1 MNIRINNQIDGARNT
16 RTERTCTG
24 LKEGAT
30 LTAKGAR
37 ILRKAREE
45 KESFFRSDVRCRLC
59 AAFALFAVTLFAQ
72 APSAFAQRTVR
83 YDLYVS
89 DTTVNFADKSVS
101 AIAVNGKIPGPVLNF
116 TEGDTAEIYVHNLMD
131 EPTSIHWHGVILPN
145 EQDGV
150 PYLTTAPVYPHTTH
164 LYKFPVVQTGTYWY
178 HSHFGFQEQRG
189 LYGALIFHQ
198 RHPDDSIPQF
208 PVVLSDWTNE
218 SPEEIMRMLKTGN
231 DWFAIKKGSVQ
242 SYGEALTKGYLGA
255 KIEQEWL
262 RMYPMDVSDVYY
274 NAFLLN
280 GMKDQTLPDLKAGDK
295 IRLRIINGSS
305 STYFWLQFAGGKITV
320 VANDGNDVDPVKVDR
335 LIVGVAETY
344 DVIVTIP
351 DDMSYEFRAMSE
363 DRTGHASLWL
373 GSGMKMPAPT
383 LPRLN
388 YFKGMQLMNG
398 MMNMDGTMKNMGMN
412 MSDQEMDMNTV
423 MYPEIT
429 GNRNKKNQQGSMGGM
444 NMGENTGGHIT
455 TLNYGMLKSPVK
467 TNLPDQP
474 TKTLH
479 FVLTGNMNR
488 YQWSMNNKT
497 LSQSDKILIRK
508 GENVRIILDNQ
519 TMMRHP
525 MHIHG
530 VTFRVLNGH
539 GDYDPLK
546 NVLDIM
552 PMEIDTIEFTPP
564 HTGDWFFHCHI
575 LYHMMSGMGR
585 VFSVSR
591 AGSPPNADPPTNPQ
605 IDTIKDAWQKFVSG
619 DNAWYFSAFVGA
631 QSNGIFPRLRAVTRS
646 YVFNVT
652 GQADYR
658 GDFETEARFGRLFG
672 HMQFLEAYVGA
683 DIRRLNRLHNFTPS
697 SRDYRIENRSVT
709 TLGVRYLLPM
719 FIQTDLR
726 VDDTGHFRF
735 QISRSDLDLTARLR
749 LDAMWNTDREYDVGM
764 QYIVTKLFSLSA
776 NYDSHFGV
784 GGGIA
789 FTY

>member
-1 MNIRINNQIDGARNT
+1 MNIRINIQIIGTRDK
-16 RTERTCTG
+16 RTERISVDLDERKSFTVRQG
-24 LKEGAT
+24 RDLDPNFPSD
-30 LTAKGAR
+30 LTKNAKDLAEERKGSNLY
-37 ILRKAREE
+37 LRP
-45 KESFFRSDVRCRLC
+45 LC
-59 AAFALFAVTLFAQ
+59 FCFVTSAVTLFAQ
-72 APSAFAQRTVR
+72 APSAFAQQTVR

-89 DTTVNFADKSVS
+89 DTTVNFADKAVS
-101 AIAVNGKIPGPVLNF
+101 AIAVNGQIPGPVLNF
-116 TEGDTAEIYVHNLMD
+116 TVGDTAEIYVHNLMN
-131 EPTSIHWHGVILPN
+131 ESTSIHWHGVILTN

-189 LYGALIFHQ
+189 LYGALIFH
-198 RHPDDSIPQF
+198 RKHPDDSIPQF

-218 SPEEIMRMLKTGN
+218 SPEEVMRMLKTGN
-231 DWFAIKKGSVQ
+231 DWFAIKKGSAQ
-242 SYGEALTKGYLGA
+242 SYGEALMKGYLGV
-255 KIEQEWL
+255 KIEEEWL

-280 GMKDQTLPDLKAGDK
+280 GMKDQTLPHLNAGDK
-295 IRLRIINGSS
+295 IRLRIINASS
-305 STYFWLQFAGGKITV
+305 STYFWLQFAGGKMTV
-320 VANDGNDVDPVKVDR
+320 VANDGNDVVPVKVDR

-344 DVIVTIP
+344 DVIVTVP
-351 DDMSYEFRAMSE
+351 DDMSYEFRATSE

-383 LPRLN
+383 LPRLD

-423 MYPEIT
+423 MYPELT
-429 GNRNKKNQQGSMGGM
+429 GGKKAKAGGQEMNTGGM
-444 NMGENTGGHIT
+444 NMRGTPPGHIV

-488 YQWSMNNKT
+488 YQWSINNKT

-530 VTFRVLNGH
+530 VTFRLLNGH

-552 PMEIDTIEFTPP
+552 PMEVDTIEFTPP

-585 VFSVSR
+585 VFSVSK
-591 AGSPPNADPPTNPQ
+591 AAAPANSGPPTNPQ
-605 IDTIKDAWQKFVSG
+605 IDTIKDAWQKFVS
-619 DNAWYFSAFVGA
+619 DEVMSTIMCK
-631 QSNGIFPRLRAVTRS
+631 IFE
-646 YVFNVT
+646 
-652 GQADYR
+652 GWQ
-658 GDFETEARFGRLFG
+658 
-672 HMQFLEAYVGA
+672 
-683 DIRRLNRLHNFTPS
+683 
-697 SRDYRIENRSVT
+697 
-709 TLGVRYLLPM
+709 
-719 FIQTDLR
+719 
-726 VDDTGHFRF
+726 
-735 QISRSDLDLTARLR
+735 
-749 LDAMWNTDREYDVGM
+749 
-764 QYIVTKLFSLSA
+764 
-776 NYDSHFGV
+776 
-784 GGGIA
+784 IA
-789 FTY
+789 FAEWRTSPVCLHLVSNEAQDNISGPFAGQYLHRAGSSLELFVDTLDNVRGS

>member
-1 MNIRINNQIDGARNT
+1 MNIRTIP
-16 RTERTCTG
+16 
-24 LKEGAT
+24 L
-30 LTAKGAR
+30 
-37 ILRKAREE
+37 IL
-45 KESFFRSDVRCRLC
+45 L
-59 AAFALFAVTLFAQ
+59 AVSVT
-72 APSAFAQRTVR
+72 AFAQQTVR

-89 DTTVNFADKSVS
+89 DTTVNYAHRSVK
-101 AIAVNGKIPGPVLNF
+101 AIAVNGQIPGSTLNF
-116 TEGDTAEIYVHNLMD
+116 TEGDTAEIYVHNLMNK
-131 EPTSIHWHGVILPN
+131 PTSIHWHGVILHN

-178 HSHFGFQEQRG
+178 HSHYGFQEQRG
-189 LYGALIFHQ
+189 LYGALIFH
-198 RHPDDSIPQF
+198 RKHPGDSIPQL

-218 SPEEIMRMLKTGN
+218 SPEEVMRMLKTGN

-242 SYGEALTKGYLGA
+242 SYGEALVKGYLGA

-280 GMKDQTLPDLKAGDK
+280 GRKQQTLPDLKAGEK
-295 IRLRIINGSS
+295 IRLRIINASS

-320 VANDGNDVDPVKVDR
+320 VANDGNEVVPVRVDR
-335 LIVGVAETY
+335 LIIGVAETY

-351 DDMSYEFRAMSE
+351 YDMSYEFRATSE

-373 GSGMKMPAPT
+373 GSGMKMPALT

-388 YFKGMQLMNG
+388 YFKGMQLMNS
-398 MMNMDGTMKNMGMN
+398 MMNMNGTMKNMGMQ

-423 MYPEIT
+423 MYPELHPS
-429 GNRNKKNQQGSMGGM
+429 KKENETPGMDTMDGMKMDGMQMNAGG
-444 NMGENTGGHIT
+444 GTTGHIV

-467 TNLPDQP
+467 TNLPDWP
-474 TKTLH
+474 IKTLH
-479 FVLTGNMNR
+479 FTLTGNMNR
-488 YQWSMNNKT
+488 YQWSMNNRT
-497 LSQSDKILIRK
+497 LSQADKILIHK

-530 VTFRVLNGH
+530 VTFRLLNGRE
-539 GDYDPLK
+539 DYDPLK

-552 PMEIDTIEFTPP
+552 PMEVDTIEFTPP

-585 VFSVSR
+585 VFSVAAADAPPG
-591 AGSPPNADPPTNPQ
+591 AGAPPNPQ
-605 IDTIKDAWQKFVSG
+605 VDSIKDAWQMFVSD
-619 DNAWYFSAFVGA
+619 DNAWYLSAFVGA
-631 QSNGIFPRLRAVTRS
+631 QSNGIFPKLRAVTRS

-658 GDFETEARFGRLFG
+658 GDFETEARFGRLLG
-672 HMQFLEAYVGA
+672 NMQFLEAYVGA
-683 DIRRLNRLHNFTPS
+683 DIRKLNRLHGFTPVS
-697 SRDYRIENRSVT
+697 YEYRIENHSVA

-764 QYIVTKLFSLSA
+764 QYILTKNFSLSA
-776 NYDSHFGV
+776 NYDSHFGA
-784 GGGIA
+784 GGGI
-789 FTY
+789 TYTY